1 MKKRIV
7 ILLLCMA
14 IMAIL
19 PFISLKKAVN
29 EPEQHTENARN
40 EFRILDTSSNQ
51 IVSIDEREFCIGAV
65 GYEMPSDFQKEALKA
80 QCIACYTYFSEM
92 RQNSDKEYDFSAD
105 LSKNQ
110 FYIKDLSD
118 ESRKKISQAVDEVF
132 KKVLTDKNGNMIKI
146 AYHAISSGQTESAK
160 DIFGFESEY
169 LQPVSSAGDVNVS
182 GYLSQKEISSKRL
195 KEIML
200 SKNIKLDEEPKKWI
214 GDIERTQSGTVKF
227 IQIGDKKISGA
238 DMREMFSLRSANFDI
253 SYSNDKFILLVYG
266 YGHGVGMSQ
275 YGAESMAEQ
284 GASYEEIIHHY
295 YGNCNIEKIDS
306 RL

>member
-7 ILLLCMA
+7 IMLLCMA

-19 PFISLKKAVN
+19 PFISLKKSVN

-40 EFRILDTSSNQ
+40 EFRILDTSSNK
-51 IVSIDEREFCIGAV
+51 IVNIGEREFCIGAV
-65 GYEMPSDFQKEALKA
+65 AYEMPPDFQKEALKA

-105 LSKNQ
+105 LSNNE

-132 KKVLTDKNGNMIKI
+132 KKVLTDKNGNMIKV

-182 GYLSQKEISSKRL
+182 GYLSQKEISSKRF

-200 SKNIKLDEEPKKWI
+200 SKNIKLDDEPDTWI
-214 GDIERTQSGTVKF
+214 GDIERTQSGTVKS
-227 IQIGDKKISGA
+227 IQIGDKNISGA

-253 SYSNDKFILLVYG
+253 SYSNNKFILLVYG

>member
-1 MKKRIV
+1 M
-7 ILLLCMA
+7 LLCMA

-19 PFISLKKAVN
+19 PFISLKKSVN

-40 EFRILDTSSNQ
+40 EFRILDTSSNK
-51 IVSIDEREFCIGAV
+51 IVNIGEREFCIGAV
-65 GYEMPSDFQKEALKA
+65 AYEMPPDFQKEALKA

-105 LSKNQ
+105 LSNNE

-132 KKVLTDKNGNMIKI
+132 KKVLTDKNGNMIKV

-182 GYLSQKEISSKRL
+182 GYLSQKEISSKRF

-200 SKNIKLDEEPKKWI
+200 SKNIKLDDEPDTWI
-214 GDIERTQSGTVKF
+214 GDIERTQSGTVKS
-227 IQIGDKKISGA
+227 IQIGDKNISGA
-238 DMREMFSLRSANFDI
+238 DIREIFSLRSANFDI

>member
-1 MKKRIV
+1 M
-7 ILLLCMA
+7 LLCMA

-19 PFISLKKAVN
+19 PFISLKKSVN
-29 EPEQHTENARN
+29 GPEQHTENARN
-40 EFRILDTSSNQ
+40 EFRILDTSSNK
-51 IVSIDEREFCIGAV
+51 IVNIGEREFCIGAV
-65 GYEMPSDFQKEALKA
+65 AYEMPPDFQKEALKA

-105 LSKNQ
+105 LSNNE

-132 KKVLTDKNGNMIKI
+132 KKVLTDKNGNMIKV

-182 GYLSQKEISSKRL
+182 GYLSQKEISSKRF

-200 SKNIKLDEEPKKWI
+200 SKNIKLDDEPDTWI
-214 GDIERTQSGTVKF
+214 GDIERTQSGTVKS
-227 IQIGDKKISGA
+227 IQIGDKNISGA

-253 SYSNDKFILLVYG
+253 SYSNNKFILLVYG

>member
-1 MKKRIV
+1 M
-7 ILLLCMA
+7 LLCMA

-19 PFISLKKAVN
+19 PFISLKKSVN

-40 EFRILDTSSNQ
+40 EFRILDTSSNK
-51 IVSIDEREFCIGAV
+51 IVNIGEREFCIGAV
-65 GYEMPSDFQKEALKA
+65 AYEMPPDFQKEALKA

-105 LSKNQ
+105 LSNNE

-182 GYLSQKEISSKRL
+182 GYLSQKEISSKRF

-200 SKNIKLDEEPKKWI
+200 SKNIKLDDEPDTWI
-214 GDIERTQSGTVKF
+214 GDIERTQSGTVKS
-227 IQIGDKKISGA
+227 IQIGDKNISGA

-275 YGAESMAEQ
+275 YGVESMAEQ

>member
-1 MKKRIV
+1 M
-7 ILLLCMA
+7 LLCMA

-19 PFISLKKAVN
+19 PFISLKKSVN

-40 EFRILDTSSNQ
+40 EFRILDTSSNK
-51 IVSIDEREFCIGAV
+51 IVNIGEREFCIGAV
-65 GYEMPSDFQKEALKA
+65 AYEMPPDFQKEALKA

-105 LSKNQ
+105 LSNNE

-132 KKVLTDKNGNMIKI
+132 KKVLTDKNGNMIKV

-182 GYLSQKEISSKRL
+182 GYLSQKEISSKRF

-200 SKNIKLDEEPKKWI
+200 SKNIKLDDEPDTWI
-214 GDIERTQSGTVKF
+214 GDIERTQSGTVKS
-227 IQIGDKKISGA
+227 IQIGDKNISGA

-275 YGAESMAEQ
+275 YGVESMAEQ

>member
-7 ILLLCMA
+7 IMLLCMA

-19 PFISLKKAVN
+19 PFISLKKSVN

-40 EFRILDTSSNQ
+40 EFRILDTSSNK
-51 IVSIDEREFCIGAV
+51 IVNIGEREFCIGAV
-65 GYEMPSDFQKEALKA
+65 AYEMPPDFQKEALKA

-105 LSKNQ
+105 LSNNE

-132 KKVLTDKNGNMIKI
+132 KKVLTDKNGNMIKV

-182 GYLSQKEISSKRL
+182 GYLSQKEISSKRF

-200 SKNIKLDEEPKKWI
+200 SKNIKLDDEPDTWI
-214 GDIERTQSGTVKF
+214 GDIERTQSGTVKS
-227 IQIGDKKISGA
+227 IQIGDKNISGA

-253 SYSNDKFILLVYG
+253 SYSNNKFILLVYG

-295 YGNCNIEKIDS
+295 YGN
-306 RL
+306 

>member
-1 MKKRIV
+1 M
-7 ILLLCMA
+7 LLCMA

-19 PFISLKKAVN
+19 PFISLKKSVN

-40 EFRILDTSSNQ
+40 EFRILDTSSNK
-51 IVSIDEREFCIGAV
+51 IVNIGEREFCIGAV
-65 GYEMPSDFQKEALKA
+65 AYEMPPDFQKEALKA

-105 LSKNQ
+105 LSNNE

-132 KKVLTDKNGNMIKI
+132 KKVLTDKNGNMIKV

-182 GYLSQKEISSKRL
+182 GYLSQKEISSKRF

-200 SKNIKLDEEPKKWI
+200 SKNIKLDDEPDTWI
-214 GDIERTQSGTVKF
+214 GDIERTQSGTVKS
-227 IQIGDKKISGA
+227 IQIGDKNISGA

-253 SYSNDKFILLVYG
+253 SYSNNKFILLVYG

-275 YGAESMAEQ
+275 YGVESMAEQ

>member
-1 MKKRIV
+1 M
-7 ILLLCMA
+7 LLCMA

-19 PFISLKKAVN
+19 PFISLKKSVN

-40 EFRILDTSSNQ
+40 EFRILDTSSNK
-51 IVSIDEREFCIGAV
+51 IVNIGEREFCIGAV
-65 GYEMPSDFQKEALKA
+65 AYEMPPDFQKEALKA

-105 LSKNQ
+105 LSNNE

-132 KKVLTDKNGNMIKI
+132 KKVLTDKNGNMIKV

-182 GYLSQKEISSKRL
+182 GYLSQKEISSKRF

-200 SKNIKLDEEPKKWI
+200 SKNIKLDDEPDTWI
-214 GDIERTQSGTVKF
+214 GDIERTQSGTVKS
-227 IQIGDKKISGA
+227 IQIGDKNISGA

-253 SYSNDKFILLVYG
+253 SYSNNKFILLVYG